1 MKAKTFEEYLETIN
15 KFNIES
21 EIRNSIRR
29 KLKKIT
35 HMGYTFETSNA
46 DVGIDIGTNDDS
58 FDIQKFIEIPEIRNI
73 LFEEYEYHKKIKLEK
88 IEKLFTRLDYCL
100 FDNRY
105 YMEFKK
111 QGTNNFSPC
120 HVLTILEDY
129 QKKFISKSNRD
140 SNMKYKH
147 RNIEFN
153 AKLNN
158 KISC

>member
-35 HMGYTFETSNA
+35 HMGYTFETSDA
-46 DVGIDIGTNDDS
+46 DVGIDIGRNDDS

-88 IEKLFTRLDYCL
+88 EVEIISIGNDIIKQFNLNYLTNEDINKIIE
-100 FDNRY
+100 
-105 YMEFKK
+105 
-111 QGTNNFSPC
+111 
-120 HVLTILEDY
+120 I
-129 QKKFISKSNRD
+129 ISK
-140 SNMKYKH
+140 YKD
-147 RNIEFN
+147 
-153 AKLNN
+153 K
-158 KISC
+158 

>member
-1 MKAKTFEEYLETIN
+1 MKVKTFEEYLETIN

-21 EIRNSIRR
+21 TIRDSIRR

-35 HMGYTFETSNA
+35 HMGYTFQVSYAEVNIYIEK
-46 DVGIDIGTNDDS
+46 IDKS
-58 FDIQKFIEIPEIRNI
+58 FDVKKFIEIKEIRDI
-73 LFEEYEYHKKIKLEK
+73 LFSEYEHSKKTKLDK

-100 FDNRY
+100 FDNKY

-111 QGTNNFSPC
+111 QGTDNFSPC

-129 QKKFISKSNRD
+129 EKKFIKTNKRASY
-140 SNMKYKH
+140 MKYNH
-147 RNIEFN
+147 RNTQFN